1 MNKDITLEDLGY
13 NKYEN
18 HPKQEANEST
28 FTTQDNPVISY
39 KQEDAIGIEE
49 ITFDIWG
56 KKIWFKGYRKDL
68 KTQIPCP
75 INMQELQAIYN
86 KCKEIGWLDE

>member
-18 HPKQEANEST
+18 HPKQETNEPT

-39 KQEDAIGIEE
+39 KQEDAIGIET

-56 KKIWFKGYRKDL
+56 KNIWFKGYRKDL
-68 KTQIPCP
+68 KAQIPCP

-86 KCKEIGWLDE
+86 KCKDLGWLND